1 MLIPS
6 AAISVACHDPCS
18 HTEMG
23 KKLGSVAVGIPRD
36 QPAYGFFQAI
46 VGIVGTQAPAGPPVP
61 GFPPA
66 PAVPPVPVVPPAPVV
81 PALPAAPP
89 LPLGVPP
96 LAPPVAVAPPPV
108 PDDPQ
113 PTEHR
118 RPASRRRDLSF
129 MIDSPSR
136 PGRADGPPWS
146 WQSGRRSRD

>member
-46 VGIVGTQAPAGPPVP
+46 VGIVGTQAPAVPPVP
-61 GFPPA
+61 AFPPA

-81 PALPAAPP
+81 PPVPGVPAGAVLPAGAGGPPLAGGPPAAAGLPAAGATGRGRPP
-89 LPLGVPP
+89 TC
-96 LAPPVAVAPPPV
+96 A
-108 PDDPQ
+108 
-113 PTEHR
+113 
-118 RPASRRRDLSF
+118 
-129 MIDSPSR
+129 
-136 PGRADGPPWS
+136 
-146 WQSGRRSRD
+146 